1 MNAIQEIPPE
11 EKTARANNDE
21 ASEESAKEEPVDEYT
36 ARMDRM
42 VEGLKKRS
50 KTEHNKQFKTTLIWI
65 GVGAAIIVVSIY
77 LVLNSTFSGTS
88 LEFLAR

>member
-1 MNAIQEIPPE
+1 MNTVQEEPLE
-11 EKTARANNDE
+11 EKTAQA
-21 ASEESAKEEPVDEYT
+21 EEEQVDEYT

-50 KTEHNKQFKTTLIWI
+50 KTEHGKQTKTTLIWI

>member
-1 MNAIQEIPPE
+1 MNSVQESP
-11 EKTARANNDE
+11 
-21 ASEESAKEEPVDEYT
+21 SEEQNVQTKEQPVDEYT

-50 KTEHNKQFKTTLIWI
+50 KTEHSKQLKTTLIWI
-65 GVGAAIIVVSIY
+65 GVGILIIVVSIY
-77 LVLNSTFSGTS
+77 LVLNSTFSGQS